1 MRTWV
6 SAASWSSLPYSIP
19 SPSGDG
25 PHTIIRRRFFF
36 GNAAREPEEADSTTS
51 STTCSTRRSRLAR
64 HADRRRRPW
73 LAISSCG
80 GTRSTSTTATTF
92 RPLSDPAVSTREN
105 EKVSGAFPYRGASP
119 PDFFGGRARG
129 GGEWRGVAFLPA
141 NNRHSLSCEALS
153 SMTPVSD
160 VWAAIGQRGPIV
172 TTRRILASAGS
183 HLTTSGRGNRP
194 GRSQP
199 HHRTMRRRGVA
210 SRPLGR

>member
-1 MRTWV
+1 MTDPTRS
-6 SAASWSSLPYSIP
+6 SAAGFSSGTQPGSQRKRTRQPPPRHVPRDARGWRDTLTAV
-19 SPSGDG
+19 GDPG
-25 PHTIIRRRFFF
+25 SLFR
-36 GNAAREPEEADSTTS
+36 AAGAPA
-51 STTCSTRRSRLAR
+51 LL
-64 HADRRRRPW
+64 RRRRRR
-73 LAISSCG
+73 LG
-80 GTRSTSTTATTF
+80 
-92 RPLSDPAVSTREN
+92 
-105 EKVSGAFPYRGASP
+105 PYRTPPFPPARTRRFPGLSPIGAPRFELGTSSP